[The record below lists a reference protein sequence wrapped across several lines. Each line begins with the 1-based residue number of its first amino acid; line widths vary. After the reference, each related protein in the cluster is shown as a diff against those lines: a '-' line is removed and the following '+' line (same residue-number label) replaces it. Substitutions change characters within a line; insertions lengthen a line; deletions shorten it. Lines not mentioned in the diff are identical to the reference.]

1 MAEVS
6 VAPEAARKRQ
16 RIMCLGSTVGGGWRT
31 AASSSSLRLRE
42 ICTRMRRGT
51 CGVDGT
57 GGVSCSEIWEN
68 PRSFRRRGV
77 PETRG
82 SRRGRTLR
90 MPLDQMCLLSL
101 TSTRTSAVFMTL
113 WANFFTCG
121 REGGEGGEVSE
132 INKPPKEPV
141 GNRDPGRAN
150 ARRRPHERARALREM
165 IRNPPARRAAVRD
178 ERWAR
183 AAASRA
189 SGARRKSSR
198 RSHLPRTPHAERAS

>member
-57 GGVSCSEIWEN
+57 GASGALREIWEN
-68 PRSFRRRGV
+68 PRSFPLRRGV

-121 REGGEGGEVSE
+121 REGGGVRERGQRRFATANQRRSRSETATLGGRT
-132 INKPPKEPV
+132 
-141 GNRDPGRAN
+141 RDADRTSARGR
-150 ARRRPHERARALREM
+150 RAR
-165 IRNPPARRAAVRD
+165 
-178 ERWAR
+178 
-183 AAASRA
+183 
-189 SGARRKSSR
+189 
-198 RSHLPRTPHAERAS
+198 